1 MQNAGENQRRQTECE
16 CATGIGRA
24 LRRRLFPIPAIM
36 SAEQNPATLDA
47 KVLETAADIHVS
59 NDQGDEVRF
68 GDIFTDSKTVIVFI
82 RARTLPILYGLIYN
96 PT

>member
-1 MQNAGENQRRQTECE
+1 MRMRHRHRPSTSQALVSNSCHHVCRTEP
-16 CATGIGRA
+16 R
-24 LRRRLFPIPAIM
+24 
-36 SAEQNPATLDA
+36 TLDA

-82 RARTLPILYGLIYN
+82 RARTLPILYVLIYN